1 MQLGCQLRLSTDVIC
16 SRILPWFMGY
26 HVTCLIYPLLYW
38 HHCGFVSGRILCT
51 CWSKSSGGSSVLALP
66 LLLLLG
72 QYQKILLSVEQLV
85 FSSEAHILGVPKCR
99 ELVREAG
106 GVNSILRACGKQMSE
121 KSRRNDHFRRVVVLM
136 PNLCLCAPNCPLW
149 IQTHDG
155 VGKFG
160 FPKGLSLS
168 WLHFV
173 FL

>member
-26 HVTCLIYPLLYW
+26 HATCLIYPLLYW

-72 QYQKILLSVEQLV
+72 PYQKILLSVEQLV

-106 GVNSILRACGKQMSE
+106 GVNSILRACEKQRCQRSPGEMITLEGLWYWCQICVCVHQIVPSE
-121 KSRRNDHFRRVVVLM
+121 SKPTMV
-136 PNLCLCAPNCPLW
+136 
-149 IQTHDG
+149 
-155 VGKFG
+155 
-160 FPKGLSLS
+160 
-168 WLHFV
+168 
-173 FL
+173 